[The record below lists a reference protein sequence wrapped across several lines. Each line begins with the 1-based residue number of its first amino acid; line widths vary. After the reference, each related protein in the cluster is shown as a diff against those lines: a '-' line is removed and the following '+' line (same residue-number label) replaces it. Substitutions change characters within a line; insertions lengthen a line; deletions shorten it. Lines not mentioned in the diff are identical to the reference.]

1 MTAAG
6 GPEVLEITERPMPDP
21 APSEIRVR
29 VEASALN
36 RADISQ
42 RLGRYPAP
50 AGSPPDIPGLEYAG
64 TVDAVGS
71 AVTMWKT
78 GNPVM
83 GIVGGGAHAQFLCT
97 HEREAMPIPSGM
109 KAHDA
114 AAIPEVFLTAYDAIF
129 LQLRVR
135 MGESLLIHAVGSGVG
150 TAAIQL
156 ALAAGVVTIGT
167 SRSSDKLERA
177 AKLGLHHAVQS
188 LSGDWIQDVRRVT
201 GGSGVDAVL
210 DLVGGGYF
218 AGNLDLLKNRGR
230 MIIVG
235 LTSGAHAELDMR
247 AVMRKRLT
255 IIGTALR
262 ARPLEEKIALAREF
276 SDRVIPLFASGL
288 LAPVVDRVES
298 FDRIRS
304 AHALMESNANFG
316 KIVLAWS

>member
-78 GNPVM
+78 GDPVM